1 MGCVIMSNNEK
12 NDADAQARAGARD
25 SLLLLTT
32 IYSLDDRELG
42 QGRIRNLSATG
53 MMVDCD
59 KLLNHGTKLKATIR
73 GIGDVFGQIVR
84 VEQGRFG
91 VRFDQEIDPALARKP
106 VTKKTGSFS
115 GGSQEFRPR

>member
-1 MGCVIMSNNEK
+1 MSDNEM
-12 NDADAQARAGARD
+12 NDADARSRAGARD

-32 IYSLDDRELG
+32 LCSPDGKELG
-42 QGRIRNLSATG
+42 RGRIRNLSATG

-59 KLLNHGTKLKATIR
+59 MLLSRGMKLTSNIR
-73 GIGDVFGQIVR
+73 GVGNVTGEVVR

-91 VRFDQEIDPALARKP
+91 IRFDQEIDPALARKP
-106 VTKKTGSFS
+106 VTAKT